1 MSREPIWNFR
11 FWNRSKRNF
20 ISSHPVP
27 PYTQEETKAR
37 GWGGGSSQ
45 GAQPGS
51 LGSLLV
57 TPLSAYSEEALQA
70 QWGKCD

>member
-20 ISSHPVP
+20 RSSHLVP

-37 GWGGGSSQ
+37 GGKQS

-70 QWGKCD
+70 HGGNAISTS